1 MRHPNFTKNFAYIF
15 SAAQQSCK
23 EGIIILIVWR
33 RKLSPERVAD
43 LQGPTLIV
51 RDGAIQA
58 SSFLVQ
64 SKHEQTIPRP
74 YHPLGTWRR
83 PLGSPPGVSSVP
95 RCPCPPRLNSGWYRP
110 FFYRETGS
118 AGLLVARGT
127 AFSEA
132 GEL

>member
-1 MRHPNFTKNFAYIF
+1 MEEETEPR
-15 SAAQQSCK
+15 
-23 EGIIILIVWR
+23 
-33 RKLSPERVAD
+33 ERVAN
-43 LQGPTLIV
+43 LQGTTLIV

-58 SSFLVQ
+58 SFFLVQ

-83 PLGSPPGVSSVP
+83 PLGQPQLPGFHQFLAAPAPHVSI
-95 RCPCPPRLNSGWYRP
+95 LDGTGLFF